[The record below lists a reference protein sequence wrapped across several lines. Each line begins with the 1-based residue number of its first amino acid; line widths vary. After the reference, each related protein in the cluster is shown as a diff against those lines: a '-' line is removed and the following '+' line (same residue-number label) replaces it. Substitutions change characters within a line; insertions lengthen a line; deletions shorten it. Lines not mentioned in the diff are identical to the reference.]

1 MPQVFKIGAYLV
13 YFWSDESKPLE
24 PIHVH
29 VGIGKPSVKST
40 KLWITEAGKVLLCHN
55 RSEIPERDLRR
66 IIRMIEANREEVIR
80 LWLQYFEEICY
91 YC

>member
-1 MPQVFKIGAYLV
+1 MPQVFKIGSYLI
-13 YFWSDESKPLE
+13 YFWSDENEPLE

-29 VGIGKPSVKST
+29 AAVGKPSVNAT
-40 KLWITEAGKVLLCHN
+40 KLWITESGKVLLCHN

-66 IIRMIEANREEVIR
+66 IIRVLEANSDVVIQ
-80 LWLQYFEEICY
+80 LWLEYFEEIRY